1 MKAEMGKFGE
11 KAELC
16 FCLLL
21 LLSEDL
27 FTLSLAE
34 VVPHTNLKPPFLI
47 EAKPITSCFCIV
59 RRNREDR
66 DILETTE
73 SLFMCE

>member
-1 MKAEMGKFGE
+1 MKAEMGKSEE

-16 FCLLL
+16 FCLL

-34 VVPHTNLKPPFLI
+34 VVPHTNLKPPFLT